1 MRLYVVRHGET
12 RWNLENRFQGW
23 ADQPLSERGEKQ
35 AVEAARMLVA
45 VPFDAAY
52 SSDLSR
58 ARRTAEIILDGRGL
72 EAVPVKGLRE
82 MDIGNL
88 DGLVV
93 TEIEERFPDLLKA
106 WREDPQSVT
115 MPGGETLEQVSERA
129 WAAVEPIVERHRGET
144 VLLVAHH
151 TINKTIICRTLGI
164 PLAHFRTL
172 RQPPCAISVIDF
184 SDMGTFVR
192 AVNLNWREDTRS
204 WIDLGNEVRE
214 QLLRV
219 EGVAFDFDGV
229 LLNSMPFYAAA
240 WRGALVERGI
250 APPEIEFYRR
260 ESERGV
266 NSARHFLEEA
276 GQEASEEAIDG
287 IIERVS
293 ELYQSYPGI
302 GPYPGVLELVK
313 KLHDAGRKLALVTGS
328 PRADID
334 RFLDAEQQRLFDT
347 IVSCGD
353 VEHSKPDPEPY
364 ALARERLGLPAE
376 RVLAIEN
383 SPYGILS
390 ARGAGLL
397 TAGMTTTLPATDLA
411 GADFIIDS
419 LERLPAWLGIQ

>member
-1 MRLYVVRHGET
+1 
-12 RWNLENRFQGW
+12 
-23 ADQPLSERGEKQ
+23 
-35 AVEAARMLVA
+35 
-45 VPFDAAY
+45 
-52 SSDLSR
+52 
-58 ARRTAEIILDGRGL
+58 
-72 EAVPVKGLRE
+72 
-82 MDIGNL
+82 
-88 DGLVV
+88 
-93 TEIEERFPDLLKA
+93 
-106 WREDPQSVT
+106 

-151 TINKTIICRTLGI
+151 TINKTIICRTLGM
-164 PLAHFRTL
+164 PLEHFRAL

-214 QLLRV
+214 RLMRV

-229 LLNSMPFYAAA
+229 LFNSMPFYAAA

-250 APPEIEFYRR
+250 APPEIELYRR

-276 GQEASEEAIDG
+276 GREASGEAIAEVID
-287 IIERVS
+287 RVR
-293 ELYQSYPGI
+293 ELYKSYPDI
-302 GPYPGVLELVK
+302 EPYPGVFGLVER
-313 KLHDAGRKLALVTGS
+313 LREAGRKLALVTGS

-334 RFLDAEQQRLFDT
+334 RFLVAEQQGLFET
-347 IVSCGD
+347 IVTCDD
-353 VEHSKPDPEPY
+353 VKHSKPDPEPY
-364 ALARERLGLPAE
+364 ALARDRLGLPAE

-383 SPYGILS
+383 SPYGIVS

-397 TAGMTTTLPATDLA
+397 TAGLTTTLPAADLA
-411 GADFIIDS
+411 GADFIVDS
-419 LERLPAWLGIQ
+419 LDRLPAWLDIH

>member
-12 RWNLENRFQGW
+12 SWNLENRFQGW
-23 ADQPLSERGEKQ
+23 ADQPLSDTGEKQ
-35 AVEAARMLVA
+35 AAEVARMLASVS
-45 VPFDAAY
+45 FDAAY

-58 ARRTAEIILDGRGL
+58 ARRTAEIILDGRGV

-82 MDIGNL
+82 MNIGDL

-106 WREDPQSVT
+106 WREAPQSVT
-115 MPGGETLEQVSERA
+115 MPGGETLEQVSDRA

-164 PLAHFRTL
+164 PLERFRVL
-172 RQPPCAISVIDF
+172 RQPPCAVSVIDF
-184 SDMGTFVR
+184 GDMGTFVR
-192 AVNLNWREDTRS
+192 AVNLNWQEDTRS

-214 QLLRV
+214 RLLQV

-229 LLNSMPFYAAA
+229 LNNSMPFYAAA

-276 GQEASEEAIDG
+276 GLEASDEAIAEVIG
-287 IIERVS
+287 RVR
-293 ELYQSYPGI
+293 ELYKSYPGI
-302 GPYPGVLELVK
+302 GPYPGVLDLVGR
-313 KLHDAGRKLALVTGS
+313 LRDAGRKLAL
-328 PRADID
+328 
-334 RFLDAEQQRLFDT
+334 LL
-347 IVSCGD
+347 
-353 VEHSKPDPEPY
+353 
-364 ALARERLGLPAE
+364 REDK
-376 RVLAIEN
+376 VI
-383 SPYGILS
+383 
-390 ARGAGLL
+390 
-397 TAGMTTTLPATDLA
+397 
-411 GADFIIDS
+411 
-419 LERLPAWLGIQ
+419 